1 MDTKL
6 GEIMKIETLA
16 ISSMKWGIILPVVGS
31 FLMACG
37 AAVYAA
43 VMVINLGSAEVDVT
57 KLPVHP

>member
-1 MDTKL
+1 
-6 GEIMKIETLA
+6 MKIETLA